1 MAVRDGESVMLGG
14 FISSNVNDSKSGVPL
29 LKDIPIV
36 GALFRSTRKVND
48 RVELMVLIRPT
59 VLPTP
64 ELAAIAAEREKG
76 KLPDVTGAER
86 EEQESTQKRQKEA
99 ARELLRREGFQ

>member
-1 MAVRDGESVMLGG
+1 
-14 FISSNVNDSKSGVPL
+14 
-29 LKDIPIV
+29 
-36 GALFRSTRKVND
+36 
-48 RVELMVLIRPT
+48 MVLIRPT

-86 EEQESTQKRQKEA
+86 EEQEEIRKRQREA
-99 ARELLRREGFQ
+99 ARELLKREGFEQ